1 MRIGLVQVNNNFSE
15 QYYFPYSVGLLQSY
29 LMAHSKYSKHL
40 TFDIPIYA
48 RDNVESIVGK
58 VMNNDVLLLSL
69 YVWNERISLKI
80 AEQVKLDNPKIKII
94 VGGPHVPNRSTDFL
108 KQYPFIDIACH
119 GEGERT
125 ICELVDSDFSLDIKG
140 ISYLRHGNW
149 YQNIRSTR
157 IENLNVIP
165 SPYLSGMFDN
175 IMEAAPNQKWIVS
188 WETNRGCPFS
198 CTFCDWGSSTQSR
211 VYQFK
216 IERLFQEIDW
226 FANKHIDFVFC
237 CDANFGILPR
247 DLDIADYVAKVK
259 QDNGF
264 PKSLSVQNTKNST
277 ERAYSVQSVLA
288 KFNLNKGVT
297 ISMQSLNPTTLA
309 NVKRSNISLDSY
321 QELQRR
327 FTIDK
332 IETYTDIILALP
344 GETLESCIEGID
356 NVISNGQ
363 HNRIQFNNLSVL
375 PNAKMGDPQYQK
387 KYGMQIVETDIVNFH
402 GRIPDANEIM
412 EKQQLVVAT
421 DTLPREDWRKLRS
434 YCWLVAFLYFDKTL
448 QIPLSLLQSIQ
459 GISYR
464 ELFNLFSNCSKELY
478 PNIAMALNLFDSKA
492 TDIQNGGVEYCHKKE
507 YLDIYWPADEFILI
521 KLITEQKF
529 SDFYQEAL
537 ELLLT
542 VTQKINQPIIREAWE
557 LNKQL
562 FHLPFQKN
570 DVIVSTQYNIWEV
583 YRSILEGR
591 PFTLKA
597 SASTHKIRKSKTYY
611 DDIQQYYREV
621 IWWGNKKG
629 AYLYPN
635 EIVEPQIAGIF

>member
-216 IERLFQEIDW
+216 I
-226 FANKHIDFVFC
+226 
-237 CDANFGILPR
+237 
-247 DLDIADYVAKVK
+247 
-259 QDNGF
+259 
-264 PKSLSVQNTKNST
+264 
-277 ERAYSVQSVLA
+277 
-288 KFNLNKGVT
+288 
-297 ISMQSLNPTTLA
+297 
-309 NVKRSNISLDSY
+309 
-321 QELQRR
+321 
-327 FTIDK
+327 
-332 IETYTDIILALP
+332 
-344 GETLESCIEGID
+344 
-356 NVISNGQ
+356 
-363 HNRIQFNNLSVL
+363 
-375 PNAKMGDPQYQK
+375 
-387 KYGMQIVETDIVNFH
+387 
-402 GRIPDANEIM
+402 
-412 EKQQLVVAT
+412 
-421 DTLPREDWRKLRS
+421 
-434 YCWLVAFLYFDKTL
+434 
-448 QIPLSLLQSIQ
+448 
-459 GISYR
+459 
-464 ELFNLFSNCSKELY
+464 
-478 PNIAMALNLFDSKA
+478 
-492 TDIQNGGVEYCHKKE
+492 
-507 YLDIYWPADEFILI
+507 
-521 KLITEQKF
+521 
-529 SDFYQEAL
+529 
-537 ELLLT
+537 
-542 VTQKINQPIIREAWE
+542 
-557 LNKQL
+557 
-562 FHLPFQKN
+562 
-570 DVIVSTQYNIWEV
+570 
-583 YRSILEGR
+583 
-591 PFTLKA
+591 
-597 SASTHKIRKSKTYY
+597 
-611 DDIQQYYREV
+611 
-621 IWWGNKKG
+621 
-629 AYLYPN
+629 
-635 EIVEPQIAGIF
+635 